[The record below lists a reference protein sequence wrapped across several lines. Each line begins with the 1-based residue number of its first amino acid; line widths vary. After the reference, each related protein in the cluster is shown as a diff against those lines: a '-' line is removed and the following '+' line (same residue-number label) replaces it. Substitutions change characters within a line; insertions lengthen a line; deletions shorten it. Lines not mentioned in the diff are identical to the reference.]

1 MGDVMKRT
9 VKERL
14 QSQLLIEIGIFF
26 IFVILNMISLFD
38 FSQLIYN
45 IMDLFNY
52 KYSTMITKILQNLPF
67 LNCLFVTYIISIN
80 INFNNV
86 NFLTKRYVDDYI
98 STTTLVNLVIY
109 IFIAF
114 YSTFSN
120 YQEQNIV
127 IIFNIIF
134 IIINF
139 LLKILYTK
147 IYFKRKSKKFITEEK
162 YYQEQ
167 KVLIPKKQINEV
179 TEEKLNKNFKKLK
192 ILTCIFFVLCIINYC
207 LLFIIPSCGFFSSC
221 HPDGLRIVI
230 INFMVLIPTFIISVF
245 IILVESITISHQN
258 K

>member
-26 IFVILNMISLFD
+26 IFVILNMIQLFD

-52 KYSTMITKILQNLPF
+52 EYSTIITKILQNLPF

-86 NFLTKRYVDDYI
+86 KFLTKRYIDDYI

-127 IIFNIIF
+127 TIFNIIF

-167 KVLIPKKQINEV
+167 KELIPKKQINEV

-192 ILTCIFFVLCIINYC
+192 ILTCIF
-207 LLFIIPSCGFFSSC
+207 LFY
-221 HPDGLRIVI
+221 V
-230 INFMVLIPTFIISVF
+230 
-245 IILVESITISHQN
+245 
-258 K
+258 